1 MPEQCLSGKYL
12 QSCGVSQGF
21 SQGESGELYLKGS
34 GVQGYFVSRI
44 YDSGIKGMQWNR
56 LILDIGR
63 NAAIQACV
71 WMFEERE
78 EGERADRKKTVREQ
92 YDYLKEHAQYHSDY
106 REMLLYGKEKGCGRF
121 ARLAVRVYPGGGS
134 GSTPFRSFAMSF
146 PKESFTGYLPEIY
159 RGNGQLERFLA
170 VQQSIYLEL
179 EEGIDTL
186 GEKLDPVNCS
196 RRQAERLARWMGWG
210 ELASQT
216 DEETLRRLLE
226 TGLSLISRK
235 GTCDYYTR
243 LTEILT
249 GEKAFI
255 VEEPEFCRAT
265 VLVRRKPE
273 AGKEKCLD
281 WLRRNV
287 PLGLD
292 IRFLVLDRTDRLDG
306 LFFLDVTAALSQYES
321 ELTPGGVLIDGIVLL

>member
-12 QSCGVSQGF
+12 KSCGASQGF

-34 GVQGYFVSRI
+34 GAQGYFVSRI
-44 YDSGIKGMQWNR
+44 YDSGVRGMQWNR
-56 LILDIGR
+56 LVLDIGK

-71 WMFEERE
+71 WLFDERE
-78 EGERADRKKTVREQ
+78 EGERADGKETVREQ
-92 YDYLKEHAQYHSDY
+92 YAYLEERAQYHSGY

-121 ARLAVRVYPGGGS
+121 ARLAVRIYPGGGS
-134 GSTPFRSFAMSF
+134 STLFRSFSMSF
-146 PKESFTGYLPEIY
+146 PKESFTRYLPEIY
-159 RGNGQLERFLA
+159 RGNMQLERFLA

-179 EEGIDTL
+179 EESIDTL

-210 ELASQT
+210 ELAAQA

-226 TGLSLISRK
+226 TGISLISRK
-235 GTCDYYTR
+235 GTCEYYTR

-255 VEEPEFCRAT
+255 VEEPELCRAT
-265 VLVRRKPE
+265 VLVRRRPG
-273 AGKEKCLD
+273 AGKEKRLD

-287 PLGLD
+287 PMGLD
-292 IRFLVLDRTDRLDG
+292 IRFMVLDRTDRLDG
-306 LFFLDVTAALSQYES
+306 LFFLDVNAALSQYES
-321 ELTPGGVLIDGIVLL
+321 ELTHGGVLIDGIVLL